1 MKPSDDMEKKKFDDK
16 LFKITLQSIVAGV
29 VIIAGIVLIFLGFY
43 ADPTGEIHPS
53 VLTAFGEAS
62 TLGGALLGVDA
73 SYKTKM
79 YTLDKE
85 YKLKKDET
93 AAEEDI

>member
-1 MKPSDDMEKKKFDDK
+1 MSKKKFDDK

-29 VIIAGIVLIFLGFY
+29 VILAGIVLIFLGFY
-43 ADPTGEIHPS
+43 ADPLGEIHPS

-79 YTLDKE
+79 YTLDQE
-85 YKLKKDET
+85 YKKKHET
-93 AAEEDI
+93 DTEENI

>member
-1 MKPSDDMEKKKFDDK
+1 MKKKKFDDR
-16 LFKITLQSIVAGV
+16 LFKITLQSVIAGV
-29 VIIAGIVLIFLGFY
+29 VILAGLVLIFLGFS
-43 ADPTGEIHPS
+43 ADPIGEIHPS

-79 YTLDKE
+79 YTLDNE
-85 YKLKKDET
+85 YKLKRANESGS
-93 AAEEDI
+93 EEDV